1 MRDLPAGLDLVALA
15 RRLLLEEILP
25 LVPEERRPDLR
36 LAATSMAIAAREAA
50 NGNAPLEEIATML
63 RELYGEPAD
72 LSRLAGDLRK
82 GAFETTGSRERAER
96 AILWRL
102 TILKL
107 REGNPQFLA
116 AHGIA

>member
-1 MRDLPAGLDLVALA
+1 MRDLPTGVDLMALA
-15 RRLLLEEILP
+15 RRLLLDEILP
-25 LVPEERRPDLR
+25 LVPEERRPDIH

-50 NGNAPLEEIATML
+50 NGDAPLAEIRAML
-63 RELYGEPAD
+63 AELYGEPAD
-72 LSRLAGDLRK
+72 LIRLAGDLRR
-82 GAFETTGSRERAER
+82 GEIQTSGSRERAAR

-116 AHGIA
+116 MHGIE